1 MGEMNTAAI
10 SANEFLLVCASI
22 AVLGIIGGWI
32 GEKIKIPDVVLY
44 LILGV
49 IFGPMVLNI
58 VNIDSFPVANELILT
73 FGSAFILYEGGRE
86 VKLSVLNDVKITVGL
101 LASLGVVLSLLVVGV
116 SAHYIFEI
124 PIMTALL
131 LGAIVASTDP
141 ASLIPV
147 FKQVSIKQKLKQTII
162 SESAFNDAFGAIM
175 FTSILSSF
183 TLSDRLGPTGTV
195 LKLIFMILIGT
206 LVGIVVALIGISLSS
221 DKKYGIFRG
230 YAPIISVIIVIFAYE
245 IAERCGGSGYMSV
258 FISGLVYGNKKR
270 FGLWVP
276 EKNYVEGLHF
286 RENISTIARMAI
298 FIVLGTHLNIDYL
311 IKYGLKALL
320 VALVLIFIAR
330 PIVVLVCTSFDKKAA
345 WTKNEKLFM
354 MWIRETGVIPA
365 ALSGMVVSMR
375 IEGFEIISSTVFMII
390 LVTLLVQASTTGIVA
405 KKLGVLE
412 TDASINN
419 KDDNDI
425 KKIK

>member
-10 SANEFLLVCASI
+10 SANEFLLICASI
-22 AVLGIIGGWI
+22 TVLGIIGGWI
-32 GEKIKIPDVVLY
+32 GEKIKIPDVVLF

-49 IFGPMVLNI
+49 IFGPMILNI

-101 LASLGVVLSLLVVGV
+101 LASLGVVISLIVVGV
-116 SAHYIFEI
+116 SAHYIFGL

-147 FKQVSIKQKLKQTII
+147 FKQVNIKPKLKQTII

-183 TLSDRLGPTGTV
+183 TLADRLGPTGTV

-206 LVGIVVALIGISLSS
+206 IVGILVALIGISLSS
-221 DKKYGIFRG
+221 EKRYGIFRG

-276 EKNYVEGLHF
+276 EKNYIEGLHF

-298 FIVLGTHLNIDYL
+298 FIVLGTHLDIGYL
-311 IKYGLKALL
+311 IRYGPKALL
-320 VALVLIFIAR
+320 VALILIFVAR
-330 PIVVLVCTSFDKKAA
+330 PIVVLICTTFDRKAS
-345 WTKNEKLFM
+345 WSKNEKLFM

-375 IEGFEIISSTVFMII
+375 IEGFEVISSTVFMII
-390 LVTLLVQASTTGIVA
+390 LVTLLVQASTAGIVA
-405 KKLGVLE
+405 KRLGVLE
-412 TDASINN
+412 DDKA
-419 KDDNDI
+419 DNDDDI
-425 KKIK
+425 QQAQ